1 MEFNLTSKLM
11 SCLTAVRSELK
22 VSKGQYNKFGGYA
35 YRSLEDITLALNPIC
50 QKHRCGYS
58 LSDTIEQQGDR
69 FYVVAHAMF
78 YCEDD
83 PEAYLIVAGEAREC
97 EAKKGMD
104 DAQLT
109 GSCSSYARK
118 YALCGLFGIDSG
130 EDPDKMDNRPAKGK
144 TTSEKASRKASAAKS
159 EAEHAAVKQFTP
171 VTPET
176 ASVLDD
182 AAVAFADIAGKTK
195 TDVFNAVRKSRSVVE
210 AGYTG
215 GDMSEEQAKAA
226 LNVVRGWISRKKE

>member
-1 MEFNLTSKLM
+1 MEFNLTPKLM

-50 QKHRCGYS
+50 QKYRCGYS
-58 LSDTIEQQGDR
+58 LSDTVEQRGDR

-83 PEAYLIVAGEAREC
+83 PEAYLIVTGEAREC

-130 EDPDKMDNRPAKGK
+130 EDPDQMDNRQ
-144 TTSEKASRKASAAKS
+144 SRSKAPSKKAPHKVSASKS
-159 EAEHAAVKQFTP
+159 EAEHAAVKQFSP
-171 VTPET
+171 VTQET
-176 ASVLDD
+176 ASALDD
-182 AAVAFADIAGKTK
+182 AATAFADIAGKTK
-195 TDVFNAVRKSRSVVE
+195 SDVFNAVKKSRSVVE
-210 AGYTG
+210 AGYAG
-215 GDMSEEQAKAA
+215 GDMSEEQAKTA
-226 LNVVRGWISRKKE
+226 LSVVRGWISKKKE